1 MDFLLILTY
10 TALCVFIFKVF
21 NVPLNKWTVP
31 TAFLGGIVLIGT
43 LLMVMNFN
51 HPFSETARQY
61 FATTPII
68 PEVRGRVIEVPVQAN
83 TPVKQGDVLFK
94 IDPEPFMD
102 EIRGIEGDLV
112 AASKDLDRSKEL
124 LGKGAVSERVLDQS
138 RAKVEELQAKLD
150 NARFKVDQTVVK
162 APSDGFVTQ
171 LTLRPGMMALP
182 LSMTPVMTF
191 VHQEERLFTGWFRQ
205 NSIQRLEI
213 GSAAEVTL
221 DAIPGVI
228 FSGEIAQVLPIIA
241 EGQLKPGG
249 DFISFDQERNPGRVA
264 VTIRITDPDLDL
276 RHLPGGLY
284 GQAAVYTEHFPHIA
298 VLRKVLLRMAG
309 WMNYVF
315 PLH

>member
-21 NVPLNKWTVP
+21 KVPLNKWTVP

-124 LGKGAVSERVLDQS
+124 FGKGAVSERVLDQS
-138 RAKVEELQAKLD
+138 RAKFEELQAKLD

-191 VHQEERLFTGWFRQ
+191 IHQEERLFTGWFRQ
-205 NSIQRLEI
+205 NSIQRLAI

-276 RHLPGGLY
+276 RQLPGGLF
-284 GQAAVYTEHFPHIA
+284 GQAAVYSEHFPHIA

>member
-10 TALCVFIFKVF
+10 TAICVFIFKVF
-21 NVPLNKWTVP
+21 KVPLNKWTVP

-205 NSIQRLEI
+205 NSLQRLAI

>member
-10 TALCVFIFKVF
+10 TAICVFIFKVF

-112 AASKDLDRSKEL
+112 AANKDLDRSKEL
-124 LGKGAVSERVLDQS
+124 FGKGAVSERVLDQS

-150 NARFKVDQTVVK
+150 NARFKVDQTVMK

-182 LSMTPVMTF
+182 LSMNPVMTF